1 MATAWRRERDGR
13 LTPTE
18 LTPPAPGPGRVAIDV
33 EAVAVDR
40 VDATPPGRVP
50 GVAAVGRVTAVGV
63 AADEWL
69 GARVLVPSVDACGEC
84 DRCRRGG
91 AALCADGGRLGAT
104 APGALATTLTAAAR
118 WLVRLEGALALPAPT
133 AAALGG
139 DLARAY
145 ALYARA
151 GVGPR
156 DPVVVLG
163 GGALA
168 RATVEILLQ
177 KGAAPVCAT
186 DDAATIAALG
196 TRAVVTAIHTAA
208 IEDALGGAGARPR
221 RVIVADAALLEAG
234 LRVAGPRATV
244 VVAAGDVDVAPP
256 LAIAL
261 AHEVTLAGVLDCHPD
276 LVPELAALAARGD
289 LPLDALVEVVPVA
302 DLADRLVERA
312 RVRPATTLVAT
323 LA

>member
-13 LTPTE
+13 LTPSE
-18 LTPPAPGPGRVAIDV
+18 LSAAEPGPGRVAIAV
-33 EAVAVDR
+33 EAVAIDR
-40 VDATPPGRVP
+40 LDATPPGRVP
-50 GVAAVGRVTAVGV
+50 GAAAVGVVTAVGV

-69 GARVLVPSVDACGEC
+69 GARVLVPTVDACGEC

-91 AALCADGGRLGAT
+91 AALCATGGRLGVT
-104 APGALATTLTAAAR
+104 APGALATTITAAAR
-118 WLVRLEGALALPAPT
+118 WLVRLDGALALPTPH

-139 DLARAY
+139 ELARAY

-163 GGALA
+163 GGPLA

-177 KGAAPVCAT
+177 KGATPVCAT

-196 TRAVVTAIHTAA
+196 ERAAVTAIHTAA
-208 IEDALGGAGARPR
+208 IEDALGSAGPRPR
-221 RVIVADAALLEAG
+221 RVIVTDAALLEAG

-244 VVAAGDVDVAPP
+244 VVAAGDAEVAPP

-261 AHEVTLAGVLDCHPD
+261 AEEVTLTGVLDCHPD
-276 LVPELAALAARGD
+276 LVPELAALVARGD
-289 LPLDALVEVVPVA
+289 LSLDALVEVVPVA
-302 DLADRLVERA
+302 ALADRLAERA
-312 RVRPATTLVAT
+312 RTRPATALVAT
-323 LA
+323 VA